1 MAPFYC
7 ESVLKNKKLN
17 AQAMV
22 SGFGGGPGQN
32 RTADTRIFGSLAE
45 SSDGK
50 QGLDIVAY
58 LFELS
63 GRNFGLELCVTL
75 APIQRLNLIG

>member
-1 MAPFYC
+1 MPL
-7 ESVLKNKKLN
+7 SKNEKPSARKLG
-17 AQAMV
+17 
-22 SGFGGGPGQN
+22 SGFGGDPGQN
-32 RTADTRIFGSLAE
+32 RTADTRIFRSLAE

-50 QGLDIVAY
+50 QGLDVVAY

-63 GRNFGLELCVTL
+63 RRNFGLELCVTL